1 MIDKPQYI
9 IVAGING
16 AGKSTLYDTFPSLFD
31 KTKRINADELLRQM
45 GGDWHKDSDNLKAMK
60 EEIKQ
65 LHYALDNRQSIH
77 VETTL
82 AGRGKAQLNLIDKA
96 HENGFEVTLLYV
108 ALRDENLAI
117 QRVNER
123 VQKGGHGVPVV
134 TIRKRYQ
141 QSKHNLPLVA
151 FKSDKVMIY
160 DNSEKFTPVY
170 ARDKGQVFKND
181 LRHFPWINQNIT
193 YPEKVQKQ
201 LQNFADQNPE
211 VKPKNDPENKNDR
224 PSY

>member
-1 MIDKPQYI
+1 M
-9 IVAGING
+9 
-16 AGKSTLYDTFPSLFD
+16 
-31 KTKRINADELLRQM
+31 
-45 GGDWHKDSDNLKAMK
+45 
-60 EEIKQ
+60 
-65 LHYALDNRQSIH
+65 
-77 VETTL
+77 
-82 AGRGKAQLNLIDKA
+82 IDKA
-96 HENGFEVTLLYV
+96 HKNGFEVTLLYV

-123 VQKGGHGVPVV
+123 VQKGGHGVPVA
-134 TIRKRYQ
+134 TIKKRYQ

-160 DNSEKFTPVY
+160 DNSEKFTFVY
-170 ARDKGQVFKND
+170 AREKGQVFKND

>member
-1 MIDKPQYI
+1 M
-9 IVAGING
+9 
-16 AGKSTLYDTFPSLFD
+16 FD
-31 KTKRINADELLRQM
+31 KTKRINADEILRQM

-65 LHYALDNRQSIH
+65 LHYALDHQQSIH

-82 AGRGKAQLNLIDKA
+82 AGRDKA
-96 HENGFEVTLLYV
+96 HKNGFEVALLYV

-123 VQKGGHGVPVV
+123 VQKGGHGVPVA
-134 TIRKRYQ
+134 TIKKRYQ

-160 DNSEKFTPVY
+160 DNSEKFTFVY
-170 ARDKGQVFKND
+170 AREKRQVFKND
-181 LRHFPWINQNIT
+181 LRYFPWINQNIT
-193 YPEKVQKQ
+193 YPEKVQK
-201 LQNFADQNPE
+201 
-211 VKPKNDPENKNDR
+211 
-224 PSY
+224 

>member
-9 IVAGING
+9 IVAGVNG

-31 KTKRINADELLRQM
+31 KTKRINADEILRQM

-65 LHYALDNRQSIH
+65 LHYALDHQQSIH

-117 QRVNER
+117 KRVEDR
-123 VQKGGHGVPVV
+123 VQKGGHGVPSE
-134 TIRKRYQ
+134 IIKKRYR

-151 FKSDKVMIY
+151 
-160 DNSEKFTPVY
+160 
-170 ARDKGQVFKND
+170 
-181 LRHFPWINQNIT
+181 
-193 YPEKVQKQ
+193 
-201 LQNFADQNPE
+201 
-211 VKPKNDPENKNDR
+211 
-224 PSY
+224 

>member
-1 MIDKPQYI
+1 M
-9 IVAGING
+9 
-16 AGKSTLYDTFPSLFD
+16 TLP
-31 KTKRINADELLRQM
+31 
-45 GGDWHKDSDNLKAMK
+45 
-60 EEIKQ
+60 
-65 LHYALDNRQSIH
+65 SIH

-82 AGRGKAQLNLIDKA
+82 AGRGKAQINLIDKA
-96 HENGFEVTLLYV
+96 HKNGFEVTLLYV

-123 VQKGGHGVPVV
+123 VQKGGHGVPVA
-134 TIRKRYQ
+134 TIKKRYQ

-160 DNSEKFTPVY
+160 DNSEKFTSVY
-170 ARDKGQVFKND
+170 AREKGQVFKND

>member
-1 MIDKPQYI
+1 
-9 IVAGING
+9 
-16 AGKSTLYDTFPSLFD
+16 
-31 KTKRINADELLRQM
+31 M

-65 LHYALDNRQSIH
+65 LHYALDH
-77 VETTL
+77 L
-82 AGRGKAQLNLIDKA
+82 A
-96 HENGFEVTLLYV
+96 
-108 ALRDENLAI
+108 
-117 QRVNER
+117 
-123 VQKGGHGVPVV
+123 
-134 TIRKRYQ
+134 TIKKRYQ

-160 DNSEKFTPVY
+160 DNSEKFTSVY
-170 ARDKGQVFKND
+170 AREKGQVFKND

-211 VKPKNDPENKNDR
+211 VKPKNNPENKNDR

>member
-9 IVAGING
+9 IVAGVNG

-65 LHYALDNRQSIH
+65 LHYALDHQQSIH

-96 HENGFEVTLLYV
+96 HKNGFEVALLYV

-123 VQKGGHGVPVV
+123 VQKGGHGVPVA
-134 TIRKRYQ
+134 TIKKRYQ

>member
-16 AGKSTLYDTFPSLFD
+16 AGKSTLYDTFPILFD
-31 KTKRINADELLRQM
+31 KTKRINADEILRQM
-45 GGDWHKDSDNLKAMK
+45 GGDWHKDSDNLKAMR

-65 LHYALDNRQSIH
+65 LHYSLDNRQSIH

-117 QRVNER
+117 KRVEDR
-123 VQKGGHGVPVV
+123 VQKGGHGVP
-134 TIRKRYQ
+134 
-141 QSKHNLPLVA
+141 
-151 FKSDKVMIY
+151 
-160 DNSEKFTPVY
+160 SEII
-170 ARDKGQVFKND
+170 KND
-181 LRHFPWINQNIT
+181 LIHFPWINQNINCS
-193 YPEKVQKQ
+193 ENVQKQ
-201 LQNFADQNPE
+201 LKNFADHNPE
-211 VKPKNDPENKNDR
+211 VKLKNDPENKNDR

>member
-1 MIDKPQYI
+1 
-9 IVAGING
+9 
-16 AGKSTLYDTFPSLFD
+16 
-31 KTKRINADELLRQM
+31 M

-65 LHYALDNRQSIH
+65 LHYALDHQQSIH

-82 AGRGKAQLNLIDKA
+82 AGRDKA
-96 HENGFEVTLLYV
+96 HKNGFEVALLYV

-123 VQKGGHGVPVV
+123 VQKGGHGVPVA
-134 TIRKRYQ
+134 TIKKRYQ

-160 DNSEKFTPVY
+160 DNSEKFTSVY
-170 ARDKGQVFKND
+170 AREKGQVFKND
-181 LRHFPWINQNIT
+181 LRYFPWISQSIT

-211 VKPKNDPENKNDR
+211 VKPKNNPESKNDR

>member
-60 EEIKQ
+60 EEI
-65 LHYALDNRQSIH
+65 N
-77 VETTL
+77 
-82 AGRGKAQLNLIDKA
+82 
-96 HENGFEVTLLYV
+96 
-108 ALRDENLAI
+108 
-117 QRVNER
+117 
-123 VQKGGHGVPVV
+123 
-134 TIRKRYQ
+134 
-141 QSKHNLPLVA
+141 
-151 FKSDKVMIY
+151 DKVMIY
-160 DNSEKFTPVY
+160 DNSEKFTSVY
-170 ARDKGQVFKND
+170 AREKGQVFKND